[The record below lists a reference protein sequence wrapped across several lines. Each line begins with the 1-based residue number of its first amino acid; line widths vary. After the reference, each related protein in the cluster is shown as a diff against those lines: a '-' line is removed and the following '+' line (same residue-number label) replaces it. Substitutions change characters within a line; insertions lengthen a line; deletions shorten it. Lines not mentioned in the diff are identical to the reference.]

1 MLAKWQYN
9 VFVRKIPNAL
19 SPFLILS
26 IFNHSFPVCMKT
38 WNKFV
43 CYSLYCYLGNQFV
56 PTQRDGTLTTQIK
69 HVTVMNFS
77 GHLILF
83 IINMI
88 DNIYNMFPFMDVN
101 FMGILWIEKVL
112 FKKFSQLN
120 LWKSRRLV
128 RIM

>member
-1 MLAKWQYN
+1 
-9 VFVRKIPNAL
+9 
-19 SPFLILS
+19 
-26 IFNHSFPVCMKT
+26 
-38 WNKFV
+38 
-43 CYSLYCYLGNQFV
+43 
-56 PTQRDGTLTTQIK
+56 
-69 HVTVMNFS
+69 MNFS